1 MRRLILLAF
10 VSTLLIRDVT
20 LLKIQEYPSNLA
32 WLFGISKN
40 ANMKEKRVVC
50 ESKECKKMA
59 DFILEGMDRSVNPCD
74 DFYEYACGKWPE
86 KNAIPEGLYKW
97 DIWTKLQL
105 KTHQQI
111 QEIVQ
116 SKITK
121 NDLPAVKLA
130 KKWYKACMNT
140 DAIEKEGI
148 DPLVSTL
155 SCLGGW
161 PMTMEPDE
169 WDERKYS
176 WEKVDDQY
184 MRLTARNAFY
194 DVKKDSEDPERVEI
208 DTPHLPP
215 GSKKLWSLIES
226 DNKKKDEEENKESK
240 PDSKSDEDPSNED
253 EQSNEEP
260 GSESEDDSTIED
272 DDNDD
277 NDDNDNDDN
286 DDDNDDDG
294 SSDDNDDD
302 DGSGD
307 DNNDDDDDNDD
318 DNGSGDDDNDDDS
331 SGNDND
337 DNDDDDD
344 DDDDIDEQDEDIK
357 KEISKKKITRKISHG
372 RNKRLRHIGQK
383 KSGIRIIKK
392 HDSHNKMKR
401 QRTRRWA
408 TKVNNKQRFIHR
420 KKLHTQKGKR
430 NHVRKVHRKKTKK
443 ILGNAE
449 IMYATI
455 PQENSKRTKKIL
467 ESYANYISKVAYIIA
482 KNKGTKISKERLA
495 EDIQDMIKFQLKLI
509 QIAKESI
516 SNSTIYYMEITLRDF
531 QEWYDNENPK
541 TNKGKIN
548 WISKIKALFD
558 EAYVFVD
565 DDLIIN
571 IISPNYIKELLS
583 LLDETSS
590 RTIVNYIHWNF
601 ISKII
606 KTTTSEMKDLYDAW
620 EKDISKD
627 ENETPSRASI
637 CTDSA
642 EIKEILAYEFVR
654 KYFSDETVKT
664 ASDMLNDIKKE
675 VEKLIKNSDWL
686 DDETKDFFIEKV
698 KHMKKSIGYP
708 DWYKNTT
715 IMQEYL
721 KELVIGP
728 SYYENALR
736 YNRYVKLDSLRK
748 LSENN
753 DENLKLDPT
762 EINAFYIPYTN
773 TLSITA
779 ADFQSPWFAYG
790 RPQAIN
796 FGIIG
801 FLMAHEVNHGF
812 DHTGRMFD
820 KNGDFLN
827 CFPIIVQAY
836 DEKENCFINQFNN
849 YPIDSKTNKKIED
862 YGKQTIDDN
871 IADTMG
877 LQAIFKTFQSKGK
890 ESKTPEAA
898 LPGMEDFTNDQLFF
912 LSFSTLWCKANEYTS
927 SEIIDFAKSDEHSIE
942 RLRVI
947 GSVSNSDDFAKAY
960 NCPVGSPMNPKK
972 KCNIW
977 K

>member
-1 MRRLILLAF
+1 MKRLILLAF
-10 VSTLLIRDVT
+10 VGTCLMRDVT
-20 LLKIQEYPSNLA
+20 LSKIQEYPLNLA
-32 WLFGISKN
+32 WLFGISEN
-40 ANMKEKRVVC
+40 ANMNEKHAVC
-50 ESKECKKMA
+50 ESEECKKMA
-59 DFILEGMDRSVNPCD
+59 DFILGGMNRSVNPCD
-74 DFYEYACGKWPE
+74 DFYEYACGKWSE
-86 KNAIPEGLYKW
+86 KNAIPEGLRQW
-97 DIWTKLQL
+97 DTWTKLQF
-105 KTHQQI
+105 KTNQQV

-116 SKITK
+116 SKITE

-130 KKWYKACMNT
+130 KKWYKACMDT
-140 DAIEKEGI
+140 DAKEKEGI

-155 SCLGGW
+155 SRLGGW
-161 PMTMEPDE
+161 PMTMEPDK

-184 MRLTARNAFY
+184 MRLMARNAFY
-194 DVKKDSEDPERVEI
+194 DVHIQKNSEDPKRVEI

-215 GSKKLWSLIES
+215 GSKKLRFLIDSIE
-226 DNKKKDEEENKESK
+226 KDEEVNKESK

-260 GSESEDDSTIED
+260 GSESKDDSKTIED

-277 NDDNDNDDN
+277 NNDNDNDDN
-286 DDDNDDDG
+286 DDDDDN
-294 SSDDNDDD
+294 DNDDD
-302 DGSGD
+302 SGD
-307 DNNDDDDDNDD
+307 DNNDD
-318 DNGSGDDDNDDDS
+318 DNGSGDDDNDDDG
-331 SGNDND
+331 SGNGND

-344 DDDDIDEQDEDIK
+344 DDDDTDEQDEDIK
-357 KEISKKKITRKISHG
+357 KEISKKKITSKIGHERS
-372 RNKRLRHIGQK
+372 KKLRHIGQK
-383 KSGIRIIKK
+383 KSGTRIIKT
-392 HDSHNKMKR
+392 HDSHTKMKR

-408 TKVNNKQRFIHR
+408 TKTNNKQRFIRR

-430 NHVRKVHRKKTKK
+430 NHVRKVHRKRTKK
-443 ILGNAE
+443 ILDNAE

-455 PQENSKRTKKIL
+455 SQESSERTKKIL

-482 KNKGTKISKERLA
+482 KNKGTKISEERLA

-509 QIAKESI
+509 QITKEPI
-516 SNSTIYYMEITLRDF
+516 FNSTIHYMEITLRDF

-541 TNKGKIN
+541 TNNGKIN
-548 WISKIKALFD
+548 WVSKIKALFD
-558 EAYVFVD
+558 EAYESVD
-565 DDLIIN
+565 DDLILN

-606 KTTTSEMKDLYDAW
+606 KTTTSEMKNLYDTW
-620 EKDISKD
+620 ENIINKN
-627 ENETPSRASI
+627 ENGTPSKASI
-637 CTDSA
+637 CIDSA

-675 VEKLIKNSDWL
+675 VEKLIKDSDWL
-686 DDETKDFFIEKV
+686 NDETKDYFIEKV
-698 KHMKKSIGYP
+698 KYLKKYIGYP

-721 KELVIGP
+721 KGLVIGP

-736 YNRYVKLDSLRK
+736 YNRYVKLESLRK
-748 LSENN
+748 LSKNN
-753 DENLKLDPT
+753 DEIDENLKLDPT
-762 EINAFYIPYTN
+762 EINAFYIPYKN
-773 TLSITA
+773 TLSIMA

-790 RPQAIN
+790 RPRALN

-812 DHTGRMFD
+812 DHIGRMYD
-820 KNGDFLN
+820 KNGDPLD
-827 CFPIIVQAY
+827 CFPIMAQAY
-836 DEKENCFINQFNN
+836 DKKENCFINQFNN
-849 YPIDSKTNKKIED
+849 YPIDSKTNKKIKD
-862 YGKQTIDDN
+862 YGVQTIDDN

-877 LQAIFKTFQSKGK
+877 LQAIFKTFQSKEK

-898 LPGMEDFTNDQLFF
+898 LPGMENFTNDQLFF
-912 LSFSTLWCKANEYTS
+912 LSFSTLWCEANKYTS
-927 SEIIDFAKSDEHSIE
+927 SEIIDNAKNDDHSVM

-947 GSVSNSDDFAKAY
+947 GSVSNSDDFAKTY
-960 NCPVGSPMNPKK
+960 NCPVGTPMNPEK

>member
-10 VSTLLIRDVT
+10 VGTFLTRDVT
-20 LLKIQEYPSNLA
+20 LSKIQEYPSNLA
-32 WLFGISKN
+32 WLFGISEN
-40 ANMKEKRVVC
+40 TNMKEKRAVC
-50 ESKECKKMA
+50 ESEECKKMA
-59 DFILEGMDRSVNPCD
+59 DFILGGMNRSVNPCD

-86 KNAIPEGLYKW
+86 KNAIPEGLYQW
-97 DIWTKLQL
+97 DIWIKLQL
-105 KTHQQI
+105 KTYQQVY
-111 QEIVQ
+111 EIVQ

-130 KKWYKACMNT
+130 KKWYKACMDT

-155 SCLGGW
+155 SYLGGW
-161 PMTMEPDE
+161 PMTMEPDK

-194 DVKKDSEDPERVEI
+194 DVHIKKDSEDLKRVEI

-226 DNKKKDEEENKESK
+226 DSKEKDEETNKESK

-253 EQSNEEP
+253 EQSNEQP
-260 GSESEDDSTIED
+260 GSESEDDSNTIED

-286 DDDNDDDG
+286 DDNDD
-294 SSDDNDDD
+294 NN
-302 DGSGD
+302 GSGD
-307 DNNDDDDDNDD
+307 DDNDDDDNDD
-318 DNGSGDDDNDDDS
+318 DNGSGDEDNDDDG
-331 SGNDND
+331 SGNDN
-337 DNDDDDD
+337 NDDDDD
-344 DDDDIDEQDEDIK
+344 TDKQDENIK
-357 KEISKKKITRKISHG
+357 KEISKNKIISKIGHEKSKK
-372 RNKRLRHIGQK
+372 LRHIGQK
-383 KSGIRIIKK
+383 KSGTRIIKK

-401 QRTRRWA
+401 QRTKRWA
-408 TKVNNKQRFIHR
+408 TKVNNKQHFIRR
-420 KKLHTQKGKR
+420 KKLHTQKSKR
-430 NHVRKVHRKKTKK
+430 NHVRKVHRKRTKK

-449 IMYATI
+449 IMYTTI
-455 PQENSKRTKKIL
+455 PQESSKRTKKIL

-482 KNKGTKISKERLA
+482 KNKGTKISEERLA
-495 EDIQDMIKFQLKLI
+495 EDIQDMIEFQLKLI

-516 SNSTIYYMEITLRDF
+516 FNSTIYYMEITLRDF

-548 WISKIKALFD
+548 WVSKIKGLFD
-558 EAYVFVD
+558 EAYESVD
-565 DDLIIN
+565 DDLILN

-606 KTTTSEMKDLYDAW
+606 KTTTSEMKNLYDAW
-620 EKDISKD
+620 ERDISKNK
-627 ENETPSRASI
+627 NETSSRASI
-637 CTDSA
+637 CIDSA

-675 VEKLIKNSDWL
+675 VEKLIKDSDWL
-686 DDETKDFFIEKV
+686 NDETKDFFIEKV
-698 KHMKKSIGYP
+698 KHMNKSIGYP

-736 YNRYVKLDSLRK
+736 YNRYVKLESLRK
-748 LSENN
+748 LSKN
-753 DENLKLDPT
+753 DDEIDGNLKLDPT
-762 EINAFYIPYTN
+762 EINAFYIPYKN

-790 RPQAIN
+790 RPQAVN

-820 KNGDFLN
+820 KNGDPLDCFLMMAE
-827 CFPIIVQAY
+827 AY
-836 DEKENCFINQFNN
+836 DKKENCFINQFNN
-849 YPIDSKTNKKIED
+849 YPIDSKANKKIED

-877 LQAIFKTFQSKGK
+877 LQAIFKTFRSKEK
-890 ESKTPEAA
+890 ESKIPEAA

-912 LSFSTLWCKANEYTS
+912 LSFSTLWCKANKYTS
-927 SEIIDFAKSDEHSIE
+927 SEIIDFAKNDEHSVE

-960 NCPVGSPMNPKK
+960 NCPIGSPMNPEK